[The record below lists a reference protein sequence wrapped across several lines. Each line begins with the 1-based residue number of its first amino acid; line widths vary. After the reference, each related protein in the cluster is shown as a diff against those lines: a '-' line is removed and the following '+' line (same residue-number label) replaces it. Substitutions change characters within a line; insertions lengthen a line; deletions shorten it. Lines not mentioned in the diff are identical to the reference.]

1 MFGLGDIPLLKYL
14 ELILI
19 NNGNYFSK
27 FYFINSLDESN
38 GYEAEKG
45 QQSNHNQHEHH
56 ENLNHKDIVN
66 FNIIKVFNFD

>member
-1 MFGLGDIPLLKYL
+1 MFGLGDITLLKYL
-14 ELILI
+14 QFRLMT
-19 NNGNYFSK
+19 NRNCFSK
-27 FYFINSLDESN
+27 FYFINSLDESD

>member
-14 ELILI
+14 QLILI
-19 NNGNYFSK
+19 NNRNWFSK
-27 FYFINSLDESN
+27 FYFINSSDESN
-38 GYEAEKG
+38 RYEAEKG